1 MNKILVSLMCAG
13 LIVGIS
19 ACNSGS
25 SSTPAPKYLT
35 AGTYSTS
42 LTNSVA
48 TGVFNGSGDCD
59 DYTSS
64 TGADVAVNAQGQMCD
79 PDGTNCE
86 SELVINLN
94 NDPCASVSDN
104 QDGVTASQ
112 QLKSCKQESGIFT
125 STSVIN
131 VSGGSGGVSV
141 QGSCTQTLTLTPIV
155 Q

>member
-1 MNKILVSLMCAG
+1 MCAG
-13 LIVGIS
+13 VMVGIS

-42 LTNSVA
+42 LTNSVG
-48 TGVFNGSGDCD
+48 TGVLNGDGSCTN
-59 DYTSS
+59 YTS
-64 TGADVAVNAQGQMCD
+64 TGADVSVNAQGQMCD

-94 NDPCASVSDN
+94 NNPCASASDTE
-104 QDGVTASQ
+104 DGVTASQ
-112 QLKSCKQESGIFT
+112 KLTSCKQESSVFT
-125 STSVIN
+125 AQSVLN
-131 VSGGSGGVSV
+131 VSGGSGGISV

>member
-13 LIVGIS
+13 LMVGIS

-35 AGTYSTS
+35 AGTYSSS

-48 TGVFNGSGDCD
+48 TGVFNGSGDCI
-59 DYTSS
+59 DYTS
-64 TGADVAVNAQGQMCD
+64 TGADVSINAQGQMCD
-79 PDGTNCE
+79 PDGTNCDAE
-86 SELVINLN
+86 FVVNLN
-94 NDPCASVSDN
+94 NDPCASASGSES
-104 QDGVTASQ
+104 GVAISE

-125 STSVIN
+125 STSVLN
-131 VSGGSGGVSV
+131 VSCGSGGISI